1 MDVVATS
8 RDIGKGYYDRKRKN
22 YKKHLTTMDHV
33 QTCINSYR
41 AQREEIG
48 KKQEYLPFSA
58 LVGNGIDV
66 HRRQYEKVTR
76 VINAVTD
83 MTNEIKSVYASDIES
98 SVKQMQCCDIRQECV
113 EYVGNMSFTKSD
125 MVYLLRQIEEPRYSQ
140 IQRKIFN
147 ILFGY
152 PNTSFYEVLE
162 AGVEPIGLLA
172 EDDEGDVE
180 LYGKRYT
187 RYKYFT

>member
-1 MDVVATS
+1 
-8 RDIGKGYYDRKRKN
+8 
-22 YKKHLTTMDHV
+22 MDHV

-41 AQREEIG
+41 AQRDDIG
-48 KKQEYLPFSA
+48 KKQEYLPFSVLIGDGVDA
-58 LVGNGIDV
+58 
-66 HRRQYEKVTR
+66 HRRQYEKVAR

-83 MTNEIKSVYASDIES
+83 MTNEIRGIYASDMDT
-98 SVKQMQCCDIRQECV
+98 SVKATLCCDIRQACIEH
-113 EYVGNMSFTKSD
+113 VGKMSFTKSD
-125 MVYLLRQIEEPRYSQ
+125 MAYLLRQIEEPRYSQ

-152 PNTSFYEVLE
+152 PNTSFYGVLE
-162 AGVEPIGLLA
+162 ASVEPIGLLA

-187 RYKYFT
+187 RYKYLA

>member
-1 MDVVATS
+1 
-8 RDIGKGYYDRKRKN
+8 
-22 YKKHLTTMDHV
+22 MDHV

-41 AQREEIG
+41 AQRDDIG

-58 LVGNGIDV
+58 LIGDGVDA
-66 HRRQYEKVTR
+66 HRRQYEKVAR

-83 MTNEIKSVYASDIES
+83 MTNEIRGIYASDMDT
-98 SVKQMQCCDIRQECV
+98 SVKATLCCDIRQACIEH
-113 EYVGNMSFTKSD
+113 VGKMSFTKSD
-125 MVYLLRQIEEPRYSQ
+125 MAYLLRQIEEPRYSQ

-162 AGVEPIGLLA
+162 ASVEPIGLLA

-187 RYKYFT
+187 RYKYLAKNARKCRKITINLTKHS